1 MNNTDITNKLNEL
14 ASNWEQFKV
23 VNDRRL
29 YEIEQ
34 KGGSDP
40 LTVQHMHKLNSR
52 IDEQEN
58 AITQLQLHHQRPNMA
73 KFIPFSDQE
82 HKTAFCQYVR
92 KGQGIDA
99 LRHLEQKALSG
110 IHLADSEN
118 GYLITSQM
126 AEQIADDLASLSP
139 MRQLASVTEIA
150 TDALELLD
158 SNVDNMA
165 GWTAEVQ
172 DYNNTSSVKIDKKL
186 IPVHE
191 LFAQP
196 KVTQKLLD
204 DPRIDIEK
212 WLAQK
217 LTEVFLAKENH
228 AFINGDGAGKP
239 QGILAHKQGSAVNEI
254 EAIPCGNKGS
264 FTADNIIKLFYS
276 LPEQYAV
283 GAKFLMSRSAVQ
295 MARTLKDNNNNY
307 LWQPRLQ
314 ESAPDLLLGA
324 EVVLST
330 DMPAVTANN
339 TPIIYAN
346 FKRGYHIADR
356 HAVRILRDPYT
367 DKPFV
372 KFYSTKKVGGGV
384 VNPVAIKVLKLSN

>member
-14 ASNWEQFKV
+14 SANWEQFKV
-23 VNDRRL
+23 INDRRL
-29 YEIEQ
+29 HDIEQ
-34 KGGSDP
+34 KGGADP
-40 LTVQHMHKLNSR
+40 LTIQHMHKLNSR
-52 IDEQEN
+52 IDEQES
-58 AITQLQLHHQRPNMA
+58 AITQLQLHHKRPSMD
-73 KFIPFSDQE
+73 KFMPITTQE

-92 KGQGIDA
+92 KGQGVDS
-99 LRHLEQKALSG
+99 LRHLEQKALSS
-110 IHLADSEN
+110 IHLADSES

-126 AEQIADDLASLSP
+126 AEQIAADLQSFSP
-139 MRQLASVTEIA
+139 LRQLASVTEIA

-158 SNVDNMA
+158 NNIENIA

-172 DYNNTSSVKIDKKL
+172 DYNTTSAVKIDKKL

-217 LTEVFLAKENH
+217 LTEVFLAKEND
-228 AFINGDGAGKP
+228 AFINGNGIGKP
-239 QGILAHKQGSAVNEI
+239 QGILAHKQGAAANEI
-254 EAIPCGNKGS
+254 EAIICGSKGTFS
-264 FTADNIIKLFYS
+264 ADNIIKLFYS

-283 GAKFLMSRSAVQ
+283 GAKFLMSRSALQ
-295 MARTLKDNNNNY
+295 MVRTLKDSNNRY

-314 ESAPDLLLGA
+314 ESAPDLLLGT

-330 DMPAVTANN
+330 DMPAVANDS

-346 FKRGYHIADR
+346 FKRGYHIVDR
-356 HAVRILRDPYT
+356 HAIRILRDPYT

-384 VNPVAIKVLKLSN
+384 VNPAAIKVLKLSN